1 MVILILESPALSS
14 LEKNLDLHIDLL
26 CFLFWKFPVDT
37 LKRIGSVENKD
48 EERAQPYTEEEE
60 EKKKGAMG
68 KKTWHEWIK
77 EIKVFLWNPETRQF
91 MGRTAQSW
99 GLILLFY
106 LVLYTFLAGM
116 FAFCLYV
123 MLLTLSPYTPR
134 YRDRVAP
141 PGVMI
146 RPYVKNTVNIAFN
159 ISQQSSWQ
167 SYVENLEQF
176 LKDYDD
182 SVQEHKN
189 IPCTPGQY
197 FTQEDNESSVKKA
210 CQFKRST
217 LMDCS
222 GINDTTFGYSAGQ
235 PCILLK
241 MNRIIGYKP
250 GYGNPVTVSCKVQKG
265 NESALQGIEFYP
277 SETFDPMYFPYYG
290 KHTHVNYTQPVVAV
304 HFPNVPKNQI
314 VNIQCQ
320 LNGKGIINNYN
331 NDRFLGRV
339 VFMLK
344 IGN

>member
-1 MVILILESPALSS
+1 MEAMIYLRLSCWGVGEDGCKDTTVGWKMTYFKQQAMEVNTTS
-14 LEKNLDLHIDLL
+14 GGAKGHSGNYQQNL
-26 CFLFWKFPVDT
+26 
-37 LKRIGSVENKD
+37 ENKD

-99 GLILLFY
+99 
-106 LVLYTFLAGM
+106 
-116 FAFCLYV
+116 
-123 MLLTLSPYTPR
+123 
-134 YRDRVAP
+134 
-141 PGVMI
+141 GVMI